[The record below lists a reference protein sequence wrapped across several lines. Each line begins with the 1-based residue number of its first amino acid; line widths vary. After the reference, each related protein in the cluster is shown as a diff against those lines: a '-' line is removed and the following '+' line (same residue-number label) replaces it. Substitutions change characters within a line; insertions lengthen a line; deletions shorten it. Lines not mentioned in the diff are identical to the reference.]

1 MRADPEL
8 ASSDVPLDPGSPQA
22 GSSLASSSPFAGSS
36 LVSRSFVLLLTP
48 IVATSIPSLLFCTL
62 ALALWMHSANVTAT
76 VTFHIPPLNLW
87 DHLFSLQL
95 FVYQWIAR
103 WNSAATLAATGFF
116 ASTLLL
122 PRWRHYAIVALIP
135 YGLLLCAD
143 FTLRWL

>member
-1 MRADPEL
+1 
-8 ASSDVPLDPGSPQA
+8 
-22 GSSLASSSPFAGSS
+22 
-36 LVSRSFVLLLTP
+36 
-48 IVATSIPSLLFCTL
+48 
-62 ALALWMHSANVTAT
+62 MHSANVTAT